1 MPKKDTETLNTDR
14 VLEKPVTLEKKAF
27 TFEELFAEAKGSP
40 GVTVQEIKPC
50 QSVTVETKDR
60 KAFLVID
67 T

>member
-27 TFEELFAEAKGSP
+27 TFKELFAEAKASP

-50 QSVTVETKDR
+50 QSVTVETKGR
-60 KAFLVID
+60 KALLIIEA
-67 T
+67 